1 MKKNCRPENET
12 SKNGKNSCKN
22 SYEVHN
28 LVKCVAFS
36 SWITINVQKASYLY
50 LLYLGYGPNSS
61 SPCFRTMHVCS
72 QKISLQ
78 YINYTSFF
86 VYELDKMIRAVYLWS
101 HRLLTLSSH
110 SYAYLYEYLHG
121 SILKFMC
128 CSFSQ
133 VEQCIHFITM
143 CFWIWPFYFT
153 SNSPKAMKKSSCGYF
168 IYTDEMFRCFFFHRA
183 ASFVYL

>member
-1 MKKNCRPENET
+1 
-12 SKNGKNSCKN
+12 
-22 SYEVHN
+22 
-28 LVKCVAFS
+28 
-36 SWITINVQKASYLY
+36 
-50 LLYLGYGPNSS
+50 
-61 SPCFRTMHVCS
+61 
-72 QKISLQ
+72 
-78 YINYTSFF
+78 
-86 VYELDKMIRAVYLWS
+86 MIRAVYLWS

-110 SYAYLYEYLHG
+110 SYAYLYGYLHG

-168 IYTDEMFRCFFFHRA
+168 IYTDETFRCFFLPSCCFICLFITTSSIYFSMKKYAMFFLCVTSELYAQQTIKYRLDVMI
-183 ASFVYL
+183 SFVCSNNIFMNTRWNRWLREWEG